1 MKIRKVIRIII
12 LALVIGSI
20 SIFSTYASG
29 PAAVTAKNIR
39 EKIVNQVYN
48 KDDMENLPP
57 EGIVV
62 VLFTVSDD
70 GKIVIKKMES
80 TNNEAEDFV
89 TKKITSISAKDN
101 VYPYHQLY
109 RVKFQFDQ
117 N

>member
-1 MKIRKVIRIII
+1 MKTRKVIRIII
-12 LALVIGSI
+12 LTLVIGSL
-20 SIFSTYASG
+20 SILSTYASG

-39 EKIVNQVYN
+39 EKIVNQIFN
-48 KDDMENLPP
+48 KDDMENLPS

-70 GKIVIKKMES
+70 GKIEIKKVES
-80 TNNEAEDFV
+80 TNDEAGNFV
-89 TKKITSISAKDN
+89 TKKISSISAEDN
-101 VYPYHQLY
+101 VYPYHQVY